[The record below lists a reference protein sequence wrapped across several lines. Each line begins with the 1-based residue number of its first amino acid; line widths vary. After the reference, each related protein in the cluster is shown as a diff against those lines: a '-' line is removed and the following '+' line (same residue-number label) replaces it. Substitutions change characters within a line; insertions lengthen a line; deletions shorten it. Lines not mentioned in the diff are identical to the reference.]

1 MEDHYGYEK
10 GEHSDY
16 LEDTESRGFVNK
28 LREKRRIKDHCK
40 FCCLI
45 NYKNGIAIHR
55 NSKNNR
61 RSRFWWGEHN
71 IFVFT
76 MSISIFQMEI

>member
-40 FCCLI
+40 FV
-45 NYKNGIAIHR
+45 A
-55 NSKNNR
+55 
-61 RSRFWWGEHN
+61 
-71 IFVFT
+71 
-76 MSISIFQMEI
+76 